1 VALGWPE
8 HTRSWR
14 RRVCPRSCTRRR
26 LLVSVVEAPYPPS
39 SWREEGDVGVGVGE
53 LPRGGGEDAGARGEQ
68 AVVGSPG
75 SPGSGRVSPPRVS
88 TSAPGVEA
96 IWASCCRSRVS
107 CGCHPVI
114 AAAASSAFGCA
125 VRAQSRQVNGGV
137 RQEKALSACRRASRL
152 CRASAGLRRPW
163 RPGTRTG
170 RCAATSAAAGL
181 SEYLVPWW
189 RSGSRSPLALSLVV
203 VGGSVADCRVGRPHQ
218 RIGLETGRPQ
228 CGEWSARCPG
238 LAVAGSRVDDGC
250 LSRRCVTEVGPR
262 RGCRGGG
269 CSPDDRR

>member
-1 VALGWPE
+1 
-8 HTRSWR
+8 
-14 RRVCPRSCTRRR
+14 
-26 LLVSVVEAPYPPS
+26 
-39 SWREEGDVGVGVGE
+39 
-53 LPRGGGEDAGARGEQ
+53 
-68 AVVGSPG
+68 
-75 SPGSGRVSPPRVS
+75 VS

-107 CGCHPVI
+107 CGFHPVI

-152 CRASAGLRRPW
+152 CRASGGLRRPW

-181 SEYLVPWW
+181 SEYQVPWW

-228 CGEWSARCPG
+228 CGEWSALCPG
-238 LAVAGSRVDDGC
+238 A
-250 LSRRCVTEVGPR
+250 
-262 RGCRGGG
+262 G
-269 CSPDDRR
+269 CSGVPGGRWLSQPTLRDGGRPAPGMSGRRVLAGRPSVMSPAVVMPSDRGAVNCP